1 MKLAGWM
8 VVAAVATG
16 AVMTVRGGCLSQKA
30 PDEKL
35 ATRFEAICDIARE
48 NSDTPVAGVRALGS
62 YLGSHLDD
70 MTGELGGTIAMI
82 EKIPDDR
89 EHDLRARK
97 ARDRMF
103 GPFRACE
110 ADLDRF
116 LDAVES
122 DQTAS
127 AIVNRALDRLGRT
140 LDIILSSNSLRDVH
154 DLRGLPARLEQLV
167 R

>member
-8 VVAAVATG
+8 VVVAVATG
-16 AVMTVRGGCLSQKA
+16 MVVTARGGCLTRKA

-35 ATRFEAICDIARE
+35 ASRFEAICDIARE
-48 NSDTPVAGVRALGS
+48 NSDTPVAGVRALGG
-62 YLGSHLDD
+62 YLGTHLDD

-97 ARDRMF
+97 AKERMF
-103 GPFRACE
+103 APLRACQR
-110 ADLDRF
+110 DLDQF
-116 LDAVES
+116 FDAVEA
-122 DQTAS
+122 DPTAT
-127 AIVNRALDRLGRT
+127 AIVNRAFERLGRT
-140 LDIILSSNSLRDVH
+140 LDIILSSNGLRDVH

>member
-8 VVAAVATG
+8 VVAVVATG
-16 AVMTVRGGCLSQKA
+16 AVVTSRGGCLSRKA
-30 PDEKL
+30 PDETL

-48 NSDTPVAGVRALGS
+48 NGDKPVAGVRALGG

-70 MTGELGGTIAMI
+70 MMGELGGTIAMI

-110 ADLDRF
+110 RDLDRF
-116 LDAVES
+116 LDAVEG
-122 DQTAS
+122 DRTAS
-127 AIVNRALDRLGRT
+127 EMVNRALDRLGRT